1 MGVDAGMGMGA
12 GTGKSTAMCE
22 GMGTGVG
29 PPLCLGRL
37 SLDCSKLPHF
47 TVKEHS

>member
-1 MGVDAGMGMGA
+1 VGA
-12 GTGKSTAMCE
+12 DVGNMGTGTGESTAVCE

-37 SLDCSKLPHF
+37 SLDCSKLPRF
-47 TVKEHS
+47 IAEEH